1 MASTTTKNNYV
12 LPHLRGK
19 MPPKALTSE
28 DINNASLF
36 PVLSPTTPS
45 SASPKS
51 PVDFFKNSI
60 NFSNILKNEP
70 ILPTV
75 MPKDRTVLYSHPLKK
90 VVVYD
95 ISDEEMCILKGDP
108 SFFADPVLPTKKK
121 KGFFSFLDDYIE
133 DNMSYMSEN
142 D

>member
-1 MASTTTKNNYV
+1 MSSPANKNAYV

-19 MPPKALTSE
+19 IPPKTLTSE

-36 PVLSPTTPS
+36 PVLTPTSPS
-45 SASPKS
+45 SPKS
-51 PVDFFKNSI
+51 PIDFFKNSI

-75 MPKDRTVLYSHPLKK
+75 MPKDRTILYSHPLKN

-95 ISDEEMCILKGDP
+95 ISDEEMCIIKRDP
-108 SFFADPVLPTKKK
+108 MFFTEPNLPVKKK
-121 KGFFSFLDDYIE
+121 KGFFSFLDDYVE
-133 DNMSYMSEN
+133 DTNSYMSE
-142 D
+142 DDRF